1 MSIHLKLQTQE
12 KNPHSVYV
20 IDPNGKEWHDHC
32 MCCQVCQIKLEAG
45 QEMAVGPDGLPYCPE
60 HYASS
65 FADKCPGCGEAI
77 MEGEIITIGDD
88 KWHLNCVHCVTCARA
103 IGDEEVFMDKPD
115 GEDGRV
121 DLYCRKDYEH
131 LLLLRQ
137 APTCKACKLKIDPTC
152 QQGAKVKDAT
162 YHRTC
167 LICAGCDT
175 PLKQVAEKEGH
186 LLCKECLLKYL
197 QTSLIRGKCS

>member
-1 MSIHLKLQTQE
+1 
-12 KNPHSVYV
+12 
-20 IDPNGKEWHDHC
+20 
-32 MCCQVCQIKLEAG
+32 
-45 QEMAVGPDGLPYCPE
+45 MAVGPDGLPYCPE
-60 HYASS
+60 HYATS
-65 FADKCPGCGEAI
+65 FADKCPGCSEVGQGLTTHHLAPPPHRPTVPPPQFI
-77 MEGEIITIGDD
+77 MEGEIITIGDE
-88 KWHLNCVHCVTCARA
+88 KWHLTCVHCVTCARA

-115 GEDGRV
+115 GDGGRV

-197 QTSLIRGKCS
+197 QTSLIRGMYSWLASLPV